1 MHLPMMSTICL
12 VLRSMSSAVDLVLS
26 KSIQIAL
33 AWSKVNANSSTS
45 ILICLYKSYLVSNT
59 APHDYATAGVFDV
72 SLINIWLLRGHTVH
86 FFVFTPS
93 CLGKVKVNKMLT
105 QVVVHVNRC
114 CNEVAKG

>member
-1 MHLPMMSTICL
+1 
-12 VLRSMSSAVDLVLS
+12 MSSAVDLVLS

-72 SLINIWLLRGHTVH
+72 SLINIWLLRGHH
-86 FFVFTPS
+86 QES
-93 CLGKVKVNKMLT
+93 GDLA
-105 QVVVHVNRC
+105 QI
-114 CNEVAKG
+114 KGAQEPLSPP